1 MCMTSGFRAYIFPLI
16 CLCFFG
22 CSLIPSELK
31 TAEELMETS
40 PDSAL
45 KVLEG
50 VRRIQLINPAD
61 KALYALLMSQAYD
74 KNDIKI
80 ESDSLISIA
89 TNYYD
94 KKEPIRAGYAWLYA
108 GRCAHNRGNAEVQAD
123 ALLKAQEFAEMTD
136 NYKLQGLVYCDKAD
150 MYQSQKQMDSV
161 IAYNKK
167 GYQAFVKANDTYN
180 SVLTAI
186 SIGYRYSA
194 AQEPDSALAYY
205 STAEKLAVPLNDIVL
220 TSTIYKGLGN
230 NAFHQKDYQKALY
243 YYHKAP
249 ITNIEVYDYN
259 KWYLI
264 GKTFVKINRL
274 DSAKYY
280 LNKVK
285 CPDVMATDCYL
296 LWQKIYEKEQNLPKS
311 LYYAKRI
318 ITIRDSVY
326 KHSLKNSFAGLEKKY
341 HYEHLSVE
349 NKNLIIK
356 NKQKGI
362 MILVSLLLISI
373 IVIVFLNWRF
383 QTKKH
388 QLIIQQQL
396 NEQKKVLL
404 EKANENNNLLQRQT
418 RMQYVLLQN
427 VEQYRN
433 ESSKGKYNVSRKQT
447 QPSVS
452 KIEEE
457 IIIHIDSIYKNIS
470 KRLPEKYPQLTQ
482 RDILICCMLLAGF
495 DTGMIATVL
504 DVRYESINM
513 HRSRLRKKLQLENS
527 ENLIDFL
534 RDF

>member
-1 MCMTSGFRAYIFPLI
+1 MISGFRVYIFPLI

-22 CSLIPSELK
+22 CSLIPGELK

-45 KVLEG
+45 KVLRG
-50 VRRIQLINPAD
+50 IRRIQLINPAD

-89 TNYYD
+89 ADYYD
-94 KKEPIRAGYAWLYA
+94 KKEPIRAGYAWLYS
-108 GRCAHNRGNAEVQAD
+108 GRCAHNRGNAEAQAD

-150 MYQSQKQMDSV
+150 MYQSQNQMDSV

-167 GYQAFVKANDTYN
+167 GYQVFVKANDTYN
-180 SVLTAI
+180 SVLAAI
-186 SIGYRYSA
+186 SIGYSYSA
-194 AQEPDSALAYY
+194 ARIPDSALAYY
-205 STAEKLAVPLNDIVL
+205 STAEKLTVPLNDIVL

-249 ITNIEVYDYN
+249 VTNCEIYDYN

-285 CPDVMATDCYL
+285 HLDIMTTDYYL

-311 LYYAKRI
+311 LYYAKKI
-318 ITIRDSVY
+318 ITIKDSIY

-362 MILVSLLLISI
+362 MILVFLLLTSI

-388 QLIIQQQL
+388 QLTIQQQL
-396 NEQKKVLL
+396 NEQEKALL
-404 EKANENNNLLQRQT
+404 EKANENNDLLQRQT

-427 VEQYRN
+427 VEQYRS
-433 ESSKGKYNVSRKQT
+433 ESSKGKRNILDKTRS
-447 QPSVS
+447 SVS

-457 IIIHIDSIYKNIS
+457 IIIHTDSIYKNIS
-470 KRLPEKYPQLTQ
+470 NRLSEKYPQLTQ

-495 DTGMIATVL
+495 DTGMIATIL
-504 DVRYESINM
+504 DVRYESINI
-513 HRSRLRKKLQLENS
+513 HRSRLRKKLQLENN
-527 ENLIDFL
+527 ENLIEFL
-534 RDF
+534 RNF

>member
-1 MCMTSGFRAYIFPLI
+1 MCMISGFRVYIFPLI

-22 CSLIPSELK
+22 CSLIPGELK

-45 KVLEG
+45 KVLRG
-50 VRRIQLINPAD
+50 IRRIQLINPAD

-89 TNYYD
+89 ADYYD
-94 KKEPIRAGYAWLYA
+94 KKEPIRAGYAWLYS
-108 GRCAHNRGNAEVQAD
+108 GRCAHNRGNAEAQAD

-150 MYQSQKQMDSV
+150 MYQSQNQMDSV

-167 GYQAFVKANDTYN
+167 GYQVFVKANDTYN
-180 SVLTAI
+180 SVLAAI
-186 SIGYRYSA
+186 SIGYSYSA
-194 AQEPDSALAYY
+194 ARIPDSALAYY
-205 STAEKLAVPLNDIVL
+205 STAEKLTVPLNDIVL

-249 ITNIEVYDYN
+249 VTNCEIYDYN

-285 CPDVMATDCYL
+285 HLDIMTTDYYL

-311 LYYAKRI
+311 LYYAKKI
-318 ITIRDSVY
+318 ITIKDSIY

-362 MILVSLLLISI
+362 MILVFLLLTSI

-388 QLIIQQQL
+388 QLTIQQQL
-396 NEQKKVLL
+396 NEQEKALL
-404 EKANENNNLLQRQT
+404 EKANENNDLLQRQT

-427 VEQYRN
+427 VEQYRS
-433 ESSKGKYNVSRKQT
+433 ESSKGKRNILDKTRS
-447 QPSVS
+447 SVS

-457 IIIHIDSIYKNIS
+457 IIIHTDSIYKNIS
-470 KRLPEKYPQLTQ
+470 NRLSEKYPQLTQ

-495 DTGMIATVL
+495 DTGMIATIL
-504 DVRYESINM
+504 DVRYESINI
-513 HRSRLRKKLQLENS
+513 HRSRLRKKLQLENN
-527 ENLIDFL
+527 ENLIEFL
-534 RDF
+534 RNF